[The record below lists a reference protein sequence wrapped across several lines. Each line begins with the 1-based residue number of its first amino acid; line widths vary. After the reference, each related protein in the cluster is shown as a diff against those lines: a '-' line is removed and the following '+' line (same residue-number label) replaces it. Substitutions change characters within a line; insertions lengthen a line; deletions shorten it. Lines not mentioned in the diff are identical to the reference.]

1 MQENKKKKKHIH
13 KQSKKEAY
21 EYEQSVLKADEG
33 HGPISIERET
43 KKLVWA
49 FRASLLIRCSHY
61 REQKKKQP
69 VCVKLNFFSPA
80 QKLNRLPRTPVVLM

>member
-13 KQSKKEAY
+13 KQSKKESY

-43 KKLVWA
+43 K
-49 FRASLLIRCSHY
+49 
-61 REQKKKQP
+61 
-69 VCVKLNFFSPA
+69 N
-80 QKLNRLPRTPVVLM
+80 